1 MKKWI
6 LTIATAVLLTIIAAC
21 GTADENTNGANPET
35 DAEEVP
41 GEDVRI
47 GYFPN
52 LDHAAAIIGKEKEYF
67 EEELGN
73 RGAIYDYFPNGND
86 FIDALSTGTLDIGY
100 VGPGPAINYFLTGGD
115 VVVLGAAAN
124 GATLI
129 VSREDSGIETLED
142 FGGKSFCTPGNGC
155 THNVQLEIMLKDL
168 GLESNRVGGTVEH
181 QSRINPANMVAM
193 FEQGQIDA
201 AAAPEP
207 WGTYLVEELNANVV
221 AEWDEV
227 FVGETLPSV
236 VIVTTNEFL
245 EENPEAVDAVLRG
258 HKRAVEYT
266 AENVDDTLT
275 TINDHLYDL
284 TQNRLPE
291 TVLEKAWNRMVV
303 TTETHPDAL
312 QAWADASYE
321 LKFMDVEPNLE
332 GFVDTSKLDA
342 ILEEE

>member
-1 MKKWI
+1 MKKW
-6 LTIATAVLLTIIAAC
+6 LKMTGAALLLATITAC
-21 GTADENTNGANPET
+21 GAGGTGSSST
-35 DAEEVP
+35 
-41 GEDVRI
+41 EDGPVRI

-52 LDHAAAIIGKEKEYF
+52 LDHAAAIVGKEKGF
-67 EEELGN
+67 FDQQLGD
-73 RGAIYDYFPNGND
+73 RGAEYTHFPNGND
-86 FIDALSTGTLDIGY
+86 FIDALETGNLDIGY
-100 VGPGPAINYFLTGGD
+100 VGPGPAINYFLAGGD
-115 VVVLGAAAN
+115 IVILGAAAN

-155 THNVQLEIMLKDL
+155 THNVQLEIMLKDI

-181 QSRINPANMVAM
+181 QSRIAPANMVAM

-207 WGTYLVEELNANVV
+207 WGTFLVEEHNANVV
-221 AEWDEV
+221 AEWDQV
-227 FVGETLPSV
+227 FLGETLPSV
-236 VIVTTNEFL
+236 VVVTSKQYL

-258 HKRAVEYT
+258 HKEAVDYT
-266 AENVDDTLT
+266 EADVADTLT

-291 TVLEKAWNRMVV
+291 PVLEKAWNRMKV

-312 QAWADASYE
+312 QEWANASYE
-321 LKFMDVEPNLE
+321 LKFMDQDPVLD
-332 GFVDTSKLDA
+332 GLVDTSRLDE
-342 ILEEE
+342 ILAE